1 MNLLNKIFIS
11 IAKLYVVFYS
21 KEQDQWRY
29 FTTLLIALIIAFNLM
44 TLSFF
49 IIDIPV
55 YYYILVFF
63 IVAFILYFKF
73 EKISY
78 DDVIMNEI
86 NLKKRLVIYFLILLN
101 FIAIFVVL
109 NYFRN
114 NTFSE

>member
-1 MNLLNKIFIS
+1 MNLLNKLFIS

-29 FTTLLIALIIAFNLM
+29 FTTLLIALIITFNLM

-73 EKISY
+73 EKINY
-78 DDVIMNEI
+78 DDVKMNEI
-86 NLKKRLVIYFLILLN
+86 TFKKRLVIYFLIVLN
-101 FIAIFVVL
+101 LIAIFFLL

-114 NTFSE
+114 NNAFS

>member
-29 FTTLLIALIIAFNLM
+29 FTTLLIALIITFNLM

-49 IIDIPV
+49 IIDIPA
-55 YYYILVFF
+55 YYYILLFF
-63 IVAFILYFKF
+63 IVAFVLYFKF

-78 DDVIMNEI
+78 DDVKMNEI
-86 NLKKRLVIYFLILLN
+86 TLKQRLVIYFLIVLN
-101 FIAIFVVL
+101 FTAIFVLL

-114 NTFSE
+114 SIFSE

>member
-11 IAKLYVVFYS
+11 IAKLYIVFYS

-49 IIDIPV
+49 IINIPV

-63 IVAFILYFKF
+63 VIAFLLYFKF

-78 DDVIMNEI
+78 ENVKMNEI
-86 NLKKRLVIYFLILLN
+86 TMKQRLVIYFLIVLN
-101 FIAIFVVL
+101 FIVIFVLL

-114 NTFSE
+114 SIFSE